1 MSVGSG
7 AASAALGD
15 AELAGAERAD
25 AAGLAGAA
33 SAALGDAELAGA
45 ERAGVDRLAGAAS
58 AGLAG
63 AAEVGRA
70 ELAARQA
77 ELVAA
82 LVADG
87 PLPSGFDPARVDAA
101 ATALLRKR
109 AGEVGEAW
117 PLLAA
122 ALGPRWKAQF
132 VAWARG
138 RVRTGSFADG
148 FAFARELSAAGTL
161 PALAQDELAEREALW
176 AYDGVGAPVPRRWPS
191 VRRTSHGAVLQV
203 GGRLIGLRLPRH

>member
-1 MSVGSG
+1 VRASSGPAGLASAGSAGVAG
-7 AASAALGD
+7 AA
-15 AELAGAERAD
+15 EPAGAAGSAGVAGGAGRVGGGSARVD
-25 AAGLAGAA
+25 ASAVAGLAG
-33 SAALGDAELAGA
+33 D
-45 ERAGVDRLAGAAS
+45 GVA
-58 AGLAG
+58 
-63 AAEVGRA
+63 RA

-87 PLPSGFDPARVDAA
+87 PLPPGFDAARVDAA

-122 ALGPRWKAQF
+122 ALGPRWKPLF

-138 RVRTGSFADG
+138 RVRAGSFADG
-148 FAFARELSAAGTL
+148 FAFARELREAGTL
-161 PALAQDELAEREALW
+161 PAMARDELAEREALW
-176 AYDGVGAPVPRRWPS
+176 SYDGVSAPVPRRRPT
-191 VRRTSHGAVLQV
+191 VRRTSHGAILQV
-203 GGRLIGLRLPRH
+203 GGRLIDLRLPRR